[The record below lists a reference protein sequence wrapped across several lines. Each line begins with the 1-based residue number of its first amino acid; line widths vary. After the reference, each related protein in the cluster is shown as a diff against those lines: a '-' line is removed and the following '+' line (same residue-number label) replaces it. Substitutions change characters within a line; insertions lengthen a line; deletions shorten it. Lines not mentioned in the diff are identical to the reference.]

1 MLCRF
6 SRIGQSFGGINLP
19 RTLDYSATWAE
30 TTASLNAHKEA
41 LGAIAGLLLF
51 IPNWVQGMLIGKL
64 NVDGLAPGTNPWGII
79 AEHVGAYWYL
89 YIPMILMS
97 LVGSASIYA
106 LLTRKDL
113 PRVGDAVMAGL
124 AVTPIY
130 FLSQLVVGFGT
141 GMALIA
147 LIIPGL
153 YVIGRLTPA
162 APALVAMPS
171 RGVLGSITY
180 AWELT
185 RNNGWAVF
193 GLLVVVAIVAGISML
208 VIQLISNLVITLVA
222 GPEGIPLL
230 QTGIAAV
237 TETVVTVLMSGLGVA
252 IYHQLAGQEG

>member
-1 MLCRF
+1 M
-6 SRIGQSFGGINLP
+6 P

-30 TTASLNAHKEA
+30 TTASLGAHKEA

-51 IPNWVQGMLIGKL
+51 IPNWVQGMLIEKL
-64 NVDGLAPGTNPWGII
+64 NVDGLAPGINPWGII
-79 AEHVGAYWYL
+79 AEHVGSYWYL
-89 YIPMILMS
+89 YLPMIVMS
-97 LVGSASIYA
+97 LVGSASLYA

-124 AVTPIY
+124 AITPFY
-130 FLSQLVVGFGT
+130 FLSQLVAGFAT
-141 GMALIA
+141 GFALLA

-171 RGVLGSITY
+171 RGPLGAISY
-180 AWELT
+180 AWDLT

-193 GLLVVVAIVAGISML
+193 GLLLVVAIVAGISLL
-208 VIQLISNLVITLVA
+208 VIQLISNLSITLIA

-230 QTGIAAV
+230 QTGIGAI
-237 TETVVTVLMSGLGVA
+237 TETLVTVVMTGLGAA
-252 IYHQLAGQEG
+252 IYHQLSAQDA